1 MELNSELAV
10 KVGKEAVSAAKGG
23 VKRSEFCQA
32 AADQGLLPLIGE
44 AIAVGVVAK
53 LDKLQR
59 KAFISGW
66 RVTLSRITKE
76 EPTGEYR
83 LVYSI
88 DESKVT
94 VAWELVPAVD
104 QIEALLKRLDKL
116 EAGDFERIVKF
127 VQGKAAKNQA
137 ANQKQG

>member
-1 MELNSELAV
+1 MSMILSSELAL

-23 VKRSEFCQA
+23 VKRSEFCQS
-32 AADQGLLPLIGE
+32 AADQGALNYIEE
-44 AIAVGVVAK
+44 AISVGVKTK

-88 DESKVT
+88 DGEVVSVK
-94 VAWELVPAVD
+94 WEAVPEVD

-116 EAGDFERIVKF
+116 EGGDLGRILMW
-127 VQGKAAKNQA
+127 AAKKHATNQA
-137 ANQKQG
+137 ANG